1 MKELSVNVIA
11 DLSAGTG
18 MRASAERYMRALQW
32 IGVNTTLIDA
42 SGTGVVPRP
51 PGDRFEVNLVC
62 CEVASHFSVR
72 EKLGSDLFRGR
83 YNIGIW
89 LWESTRF
96 PQKWYDRFAYYDEV
110 WAPSAFIASTLSPIS
125 PIPVV
130 RMPLAL
136 EPEVT
141 GSRMNGRQRLQIP
154 EGEFLYLFVFNF
166 HSRLQRKNPMA
177 VLESFK
183 QTFRA
188 DERARLIIKCAN
200 ASFDRAFLLE
210 MNRHAQGH
218 RISIQDGQWS
228 EQEMADLMEA
238 CDCYISLH
246 RAEGIGLTISDA
258 MAAGKP
264 VIATGWSGNMD
275 FMTVSNSYPIRYRLV
290 QLEQK
295 VAHYSAGDTW
305 AEPSIEHA
313 AEMLRYVFEHRD
325 EGGRIGAVARSDI
338 QSTFSIGA
346 TGDRIADR
354 LRIIQKRALFQ
365 ALKTSLETPVASVNA
380 LPHNF
385 SSLGGYFP
393 AQQFHYDTLKE
404 HMRHVVHTVVP
415 PSATLVV
422 VSKGDGDLL
431 KLNGNRSMH
440 FPAGADGQYAGFHP
454 KDSAEAIELLESA
467 RARGGDFLL
476 FPSTA
481 FWWLDHYPELRE
493 YLLSR
498 YKANHRDESCLM
510 FDLRQPDSLQ

>member
-183 QTFRA
+183 H
-188 DERARLIIKCAN
+188 
-200 ASFDRAFLLE
+200 AS
-210 MNRHAQGH
+210 
-218 RISIQDGQWS
+218 
-228 EQEMADLMEA
+228 
-238 CDCYISLH
+238 
-246 RAEGIGLTISDA
+246 
-258 MAAGKP
+258 
-264 VIATGWSGNMD
+264 
-275 FMTVSNSYPIRYRLV
+275 
-290 QLEQK
+290 
-295 VAHYSAGDTW
+295 
-305 AEPSIEHA
+305 
-313 AEMLRYVFEHRD
+313 
-325 EGGRIGAVARSDI
+325 
-338 QSTFSIGA
+338 
-346 TGDRIADR
+346 
-354 LRIIQKRALFQ
+354 
-365 ALKTSLETPVASVNA
+365 
-380 LPHNF
+380 
-385 SSLGGYFP
+385 SS
-393 AQQFHYDTLKE
+393 
-404 HMRHVVHTVVP
+404 
-415 PSATLVV
+415 
-422 VSKGDGDLL
+422 
-431 KLNGNRSMH
+431 
-440 FPAGADGQYAGFHP
+440 
-454 KDSAEAIELLESA
+454 SA
-467 RARGGDFLL
+467 RMPA
-476 FPSTA
+476 STE
-481 FWWLDHYPELRE
+481 H
-493 YLLSR
+493 
-498 YKANHRDESCLM
+498 SC
-510 FDLRQPDSLQ
+510 SK